1 MSDSCI
7 TRRRGLGLIST
18 LLVSGCIESKK
29 EKVFIKKVEIRNY
42 RNRNQQFQIQIS
54 SERKEFVSETITL
67 PEAGGGDATVESVSG
82 EWSQKPHAYEVVV
95 STPNESERVTA
106 SYLLSIL
113 DDNSYSGPPCLDLT
127 FDAER
132 GGDLGVAFGGETNCG
147 NSTDA
152 R

>member
-1 MSDSCI
+1 MSDGCI
-7 TRRRGLGLIST
+7 TRRRGIGIILT
-18 LLVSGCIESKK
+18 LLTSGCISSNK
-29 EKVFIKKVEIRNY
+29 EKIFIKKIEIRNY
-42 RNRNQQFQIQIS
+42 RKKDQKFQIQILS
-54 SERKEFVSETITL
+54 GEKEIVSETIVL
-67 PEAGGGDATVESVSG
+67 PGAGEGNATIKSVNG
-82 EWSQKPHAYEVVV
+82 KWSQKPHPYEVVV